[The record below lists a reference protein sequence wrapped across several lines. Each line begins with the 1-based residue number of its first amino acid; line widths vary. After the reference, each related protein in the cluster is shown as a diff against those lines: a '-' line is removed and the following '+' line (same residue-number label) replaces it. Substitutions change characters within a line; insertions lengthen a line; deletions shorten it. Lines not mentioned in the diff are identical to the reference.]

1 MAAAKVRPEQAA
13 RKEGARA
20 PRMRWADLR
29 GAALPIL
36 AFAAWAWLSL
46 LPSARHGALFASP
59 GQVARAGLGL
69 ARAGALWPALAASL
83 ERLFF
88 GFAIGAAA
96 GLALG
101 AALGSSRAAERAVA
115 PTFHALKQ
123 VSIFAWIPL
132 IGMWFGLG
140 ESGKIAVL
148 AWAAFFPMFL
158 NTLEGV
164 RSVPRELLE
173 TGRAFGFT
181 RAQMARNVVLP
192 SALPSVLT
200 GVSLSLLY
208 AWLAALGAEYM
219 LSSGVGLGTLLLDG
233 RDHAM
238 MDQVLFAMA
247 VVGAIGLALHALA
260 RRVEARL
267 LRWRGSAA
275 GKFR

>member
-1 MAAAKVRPEQAA
+1 MAGDAGGS
-13 RKEGARA
+13 RKERPAR
-20 PRMRWADLR
+20 RIRRVDLR
-29 GAALPIL
+29 GALLPALV
-36 AFAAWAWLSL
+36 FAAWTLADRLPAARAASL
-46 LPSARHGALFASP
+46 FVSP
-59 GQVARAGLGL
+59 GQVAE
-69 ARAGALWPALAASL
+69 AGARLVRGGAFWPALGASL
-83 ERLFF
+83 ERLLA
-88 GFAIGAAA
+88 GFSIGASA

-101 AALGSSRAAERAVA
+101 AALGFSRRAERIIA

-140 ESGKIAVL
+140 EGGKIAVL

-164 RSVPRELLE
+164 RSVPRDLLE
-173 TGRAFGFT
+173 TGKAYAFT
-181 RAQMARNVVLP
+181 RAQLAREVVLP
-192 SALPSVLT
+192 AALPSILT

-219 LSSGVGLGTLLLDG
+219 LSSGIGLGALLLDG

-260 RRVEARL
+260 RRIEARL
-267 LRWRGSAA
+267 LRWRAA
-275 GKFR
+275 GKY